1 VSVTYYEK
9 DPEPCATY
17 QDDMDGNGLC
27 RRCGWPGNGEAH
39 DIDAAAAVPPAT
51 ETAVST
57 ATVRTCRHPRAYRII
72 DNRGVVCTGCA
83 HVIDPAMSRR
93 GKSNARLGKDQE
105 RRAERRYGW
114 EKIGERGEKTDLR
127 GRFAKVQQKAS
138 RRPVPALIRDTFAG
152 LDATKDGRVPL
163 LLLSFIQPTGT
174 QDYIVIR
181 GEDWLELHGTDKP
194 EHA

>member
-1 VSVTYYEK
+1 MT
-9 DPEPCATY
+9 
-17 QDDMDGNGLC
+17 DDLD
-27 RRCGWPGNGEAH
+27 EAL
-39 DIDAAAAVPPAT
+39 ASVPPAT

-57 ATVRTCRHPRAYRII
+57 ATVRKCVRHQWDITSVRDHSIG
-72 DNRGVVCTGCA
+72 GVATFSEYGYSCVRCGKPKDEVA
-83 HVIDPAMSRR
+83 SRR
-93 GKSNARLGKDQE
+93 GKSNARLGKVQE

-181 GEDWLELHGTDKP
+181 GEDWLELHGLDKP
-194 EHA
+194 TDE

>member
-1 VSVTYYEK
+1 MT
-9 DPEPCATY
+9 
-17 QDDMDGNGLC
+17 DDLTDL
-27 RRCGWPGNGEAH
+27 
-39 DIDAAAAVPPAT
+39 DAAIAAVPPAT
-51 ETAVST
+51 ETATST
-57 ATVRTCRHPRAYRII
+57 ATVRKCRHPRSYRVV
-72 DNRGVVCTGCA
+72 DGQGVRCTWCERT
-83 HVIDPAMSRR
+83 IDPTASRR

-127 GRFAKVQQKAS
+127 GTFAKVQQKAS

-181 GEDWLELHGTDKP
+181 GEDWLAVHGIDKP
-194 EHA
+194 TDA

>member
-1 VSVTYYEK
+1 VTDHEHNWYGTV
-9 DPEPCATY
+9 C
-17 QDDMDGNGLC
+17 LV
-27 RRCGWPGNGEAH
+27 CGIEN
-39 DIDAAAAVPPAT
+39 IDAALATVPPAT
-51 ETAVST
+51 ETATST
-57 ATVRTCRHPRAYRII
+57 ATVRTCRHPRAYRIV
-72 DNRGVVCTGCA
+72 DKRGLVCTGCA
-83 HVIDPAMSRR
+83 RIIDPIQAKR

-127 GRFAKVQQKAS
+127 GTFAKVQQKAS

-163 LLLSFIQPTGT
+163 LLLSYIQPTGT

-181 GEDWLELHGTDKP
+181 GEDWLELHGLDKP
-194 EHA
+194 TDA